1 MNKEYWNA
9 VKRGDLGEEWWY
21 MNLRMKRLTFV
32 ALCSELR
39 PYLRKRILRFRLPVP
54 VDQQIAVTLWRLATN
69 VEYRT
74 IAAFFGLGISTV
86 CSIVLKTCSVIAEHL
101 LPRYVCMPSEDKA
114 KRNCWGV

>member
-1 MNKEYWNA
+1 MWCKTRNKEYWNA
-9 VKRGDLGEEWWY
+9 VKTGDLGEEWWY

-39 PYLRKRILRFRLPVP
+39 PYLRKRISRFRLPVP

-74 IAAFFGLGISTV
+74 I
-86 CSIVLKTCSVIAEHL
+86 VLSSVWVYQRCVQL
-101 LPRYVCMPSEDKA
+101 F
-114 KRNCWGV
+114 